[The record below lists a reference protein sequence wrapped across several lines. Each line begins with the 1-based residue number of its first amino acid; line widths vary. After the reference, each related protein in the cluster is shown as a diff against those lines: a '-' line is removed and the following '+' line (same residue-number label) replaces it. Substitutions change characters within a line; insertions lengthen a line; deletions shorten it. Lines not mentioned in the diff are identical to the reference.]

1 MNNKLILRI
10 LSRVALIE
18 ALLLAVSAAV
28 GALYGDDLLVPYGIP
43 IALLLVLFLA
53 LNGVKPASK
62 DFFAREGLVSVALTW
77 ILMSLFG
84 AMPFTLGGTIPSYID
99 SVFETVSGFT
109 TTGATLLTDVEAV
122 PKGLLFW
129 RSFTHW
135 IGGMGVLVFLLSVT
149 TLAGNRSIH
158 LLRAESPG
166 PSVEKLT
173 PRMRSTAAILYLIYL
188 VMTIIL
194 VALLVAG
201 GMELF
206 DSVTNAFSIA
216 GTGGFAVRNGG
227 IAVYDSPYIEN
238 VMTTF
243 MFLFGVNFSVYY
255 LAITKR
261 PREAL
266 RSEELRWYFIIF
278 AAATIAVTINIL
290 PRCAGVLE
298 ALRLAAFQNASIMST
313 TGFAT
318 TDFNYWPV
326 FSHMILLL
334 LMFVGASAG
343 STGGGFKVSRLV
355 LVFKSIKREFSRILH
370 PHSVGRVTYD
380 NKTVDEE
387 MIHSVLVYLGVYI
400 IIAIAGDLILS
411 LDNFDSLTTFSALM
425 TTLNNVGPGLNLVGP
440 MQNFSIYSPF
450 SKIVMSAL
458 MLIGRLEIFPILM
471 LCAPSVWK
479 GKRG

>member
-1 MNNKLILRI
+1 MNHKLILRI

-18 ALLLAVSAAV
+18 ALLLAVSAGV
-28 GALYGDDLLVPYGIP
+28 GAMYGDALLIPYGVP
-43 IALLLVLFLA
+43 VALLLILFLA
-53 LNGVKPASK
+53 LSSVKPSSK
-62 DFFAREGLVSVALTW
+62 DFFAREGFVSVALAW

-84 AMPFTLGGTIPSYID
+84 ALPFTLGGAIPSYID

-135 IGGMGVLVFLLSVT
+135 IGGMGVLVFLMSMAN
-149 TLAGNRSIH
+149 LAGNRSIH

-173 PRMRSTAAILYLIYL
+173 PRMRSTAAMLYLIYL
-188 VMTIIL
+188 VMTILLI
-194 VALLVAG
+194 ALLLAG

-227 IAVYDSPYIEN
+227 IAVYHSPYIEN
-238 VMTTF
+238 IMTTF
-243 MFLFGVNFSVYY
+243 MFLFGVNFTVYY
-255 LAITKR
+255 LAITRRLK
-261 PREAL
+261 EAL
-266 RSEELRWYFIIF
+266 KSEELRWYFIIF
-278 AAATIAVTINIL
+278 AATTFAVAFNIL
-290 PRCAGVLE
+290 PGCAGFLE

-318 TDFNYWPV
+318 TDFNFWPV
-326 FSHMILLL
+326 FSHMILLF

-355 LVFKSIKREFSRILH
+355 LVFKSIKREFSRMLH
-370 PHSVGRVTYD
+370 PHSVGRTTFD
-380 NKTVDEE
+380 GKTVDTE
-387 MIHSVLVYLGVYI
+387 MAHSVLVYLGAYV
-400 IIAIAGDLILS
+400 IIAICGMLILS
-411 LDNFDSLTTFSALM
+411 LEKFDSLTHFSALM

-450 SKIVMSAL
+450 SKVTMSVL

-471 LCAPSVWK
+471 LFAPSVWRRK
-479 GKRG
+479 